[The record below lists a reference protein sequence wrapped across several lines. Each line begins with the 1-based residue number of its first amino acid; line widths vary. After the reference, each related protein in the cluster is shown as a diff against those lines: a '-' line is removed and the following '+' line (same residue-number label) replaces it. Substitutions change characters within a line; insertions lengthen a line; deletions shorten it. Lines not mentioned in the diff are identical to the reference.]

1 MFYTTYSVKTTDR
14 INVIEKLL
22 KIKYNLVVKF
32 RYKVGG
38 FNLKIEVKLD
48 ENCLETKIIILTQK
62 MTDEITAL
70 MQRMSDYTPQGIVGF
85 DGDDVRFLEMSDIV
99 RIYAAIG
106 KVFAVIGN
114 KEYILRLRLY
124 EAEERLNGKGFV
136 RISNSEIINIKK
148 AKKFDLSTAGTICVS
163 LSNGNISFVSR
174 RYVTK
179 IKKTLGI

>member
-1 MFYTTYSVKTTDR
+1 MRV
-14 INVIEKLL
+14 
-22 KIKYNLVVKF
+22 
-32 RYKVGG
+32 
-38 FNLKIEVKLD
+38 EVTLD
-48 ENCLETKIIILTQK
+48 ENCLETKVIILTKK
-62 MTDEITAL
+62 MTEEITTL
-70 MQRMSDYTPQGIVGF
+70 MQRLSDHIPQEIVGF
-85 DGDDVRFLEMSDIV
+85 DGDVVRLLEPADIV

-106 KVFAVIGN
+106 KVFAVIGD

-148 AKKFDLSTAGTICVS
+148 AKKFDLSTVGTICVS
-163 LSNGNISFVSR
+163 LANGNVSFVSR